1 MGCSFRDFRDVPRGV
16 KRKSFKLANGSI
28 CHATL
33 GDGRNAVRIIEERL
47 CKRAKIRGEQQ
58 PVSIP
63 QWELQFQNRPSD
75 GDEHFV

>member
-1 MGCSFRDFRDVPRGV
+1 MDKARRVEARE
-16 KRKSFKLANGSI
+16 R

-33 GDGRNAVRIIEERL
+33 GDGRNAVRIIEESL

-63 QWELQFQNRPSD
+63 QWEQQFQNWPSE
-75 GDEHFV
+75 GTEYFV

>member
-1 MGCSFRDFRDVPRGV
+1 MDKARRVEARE
-16 KRKSFKLANGSI
+16 R

-33 GDGRNAVRIIEERL
+33 GDGRNAVRIIEESL

-63 QWELQFQNRPSD
+63 QWENSFRIGRQGATSISFDSRALACSLMW
-75 GDEHFV
+75 

>member
-1 MGCSFRDFRDVPRGV
+1 MDKASRVEARER
-16 KRKSFKLANGSI
+16 

-33 GDGRNAVRIIEERL
+33 GDGRNAVRIIEESL

-63 QWELQFQNRPSD
+63 QWEQQL
-75 GDEHFV
+75 

>member
-1 MGCSFRDFRDVPRGV
+1 MDKARRVEARE
-16 KRKSFKLANGSI
+16 R

-33 GDGRNAVRIIEERL
+33 GDGRNAVRIIEESL

-63 QWELQFQNRPSD
+63 QWEQQLQNWPSG
-75 GDEHFV
+75 GDEYFV